1 MAGMDHDGYWFRYL
15 AARHDIALKI
25 GLVFLGVV
33 LISVITGK
41 TLVKGQ
47 GIVSKTEDPKTF
59 WGTVISLLVGAAVLI
74 GLYAFGPS

>member
-1 MAGMDHDGYWFRYL
+1 MAGMDHDGYWYKYL
-15 AARHDIALKI
+15 AARHGIALYM

-41 TLVKGQ
+41 TLVKGE
-47 GIVSKTEDPKTF
+47 GIVSKAKEPKTF
-59 WGTVISLLVGAAVLI
+59 WGAVISLLVGAVVLI